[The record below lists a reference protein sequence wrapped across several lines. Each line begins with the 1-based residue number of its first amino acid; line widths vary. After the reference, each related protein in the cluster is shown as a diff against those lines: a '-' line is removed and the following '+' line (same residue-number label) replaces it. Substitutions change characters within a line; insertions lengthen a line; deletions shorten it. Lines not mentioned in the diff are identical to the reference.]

1 MNSLLIQTEF
11 HLSKLAMPSRA
22 INPLLMWIDSS
33 MHKHKIACIKKIL
46 IKVIFIIIIIIFLA
60 STWTAAF
67 LAVGLTLLMNTL
79 KMK

>member
-1 MNSLLIQTEF
+1 
-11 HLSKLAMPSRA
+11 MPSRA

-33 MHKHKIACIKKIL
+33 MYKHRIACIKKIL
-46 IKVIFIIIIIIFLA
+46 IEIIFIFIIIIIFLA

>member
-1 MNSLLIQTEF
+1 
-11 HLSKLAMPSRA
+11 MPRGA
-22 INPLLMWIDSS
+22 IKPLLMWIDSS
-33 MHKHKIACIKKIL
+33 MHKHTRLHVLKDLNKNYFHYYYYYYI
-46 IKVIFIIIIIIFLA
+46 LA

>member
-1 MNSLLIQTEF
+1 M
-11 HLSKLAMPSRA
+11 SKLAMPSRA

-46 IKVIFIIIIIIFLA
+46 IKIIFIIIIIIIFLA

-67 LAVGLTLLMNTL
+67 LAVGLTLLTNTL